1 MKKKLL
7 LVQPTPYDGQ
17 GQPIKKRRLYFVGL
31 TMPLLAALTPP
42 EWEVEICLETIDDV
56 PLDTDAGVVGIG
68 SMGHGILRSFDLA
81 AEFKRRGKT
90 VILGGYMASLVPEE
104 AARHADAVVVGDAE
118 SVWPEV
124 LADAAA
130 GRLRKI
136 YRRELVELTTPPPR
150 FDLLRGKRLGDF
162 LPVQAG
168 RGCPMACTFCSIH
181 CLYRGKYWR
190 RAVDEVLR
198 DIRQVRALGYRKFL
212 LLDDNIYADPA
223 QLRDLCARIAPL
235 GLRWMSQCSIEIG
248 RSPDLLRALA
258 ASGCTALSF
267 GLESLSRE
275 TLAALKKGWADPQEY
290 PALIAAVQRAGIDV
304 STEMVVGGDGD
315 TLESIAATAD
325 FIDRTG
331 VVLPRFYILTPIPGT
346 DFFTQMQREGRLI
359 HEEVQRYNG
368 SEAVHRPRHLTP
380 EQLTEAYW
388 DLYRRVFSWRAIL
401 RRTVLNRRLARVPAR
416 ALFYLGANAYYRS
429 QIWRRIAP
437 NIL

>member
-1 MKKKLL
+1 MKLL

-17 GQPIKKRRLYFVGL
+17 GHPIKKHRLYFVGL

-42 EWEVEICLETIDDV
+42 EWEVEICLETIEQV
-56 PLDTDAGVVGIG
+56 PLDTDADVVGIG

-81 AEFKRRGKT
+81 LEFKRRGKI

-104 AARHADAVVVGDAE
+104 AARYADAVVVGDAE
-118 SVWPEV
+118 MVWPEV

-130 GRLRKI
+130 NRLKKI
-136 YRRELVELTTPPPR
+136 YRRELTELKTPPPR

-168 RGCPMACTFCSIH
+168 RGCPMACSFCSIH
-181 CLYRGKYWR
+181 CLYRGKYWQR
-190 RAVDEVLR
+190 QTDEVLR
-198 DIRQVRALGYRKFL
+198 DIEQVRSLGYRKFL
-212 LLDDNIYADPA
+212 LLDDNIYSDPSY
-223 QLRDLCARIAPL
+223 LRALCARIAPL
-235 GLRWMSQCSIEIG
+235 RMRWMSQCSIEIG

-258 ASGCTALSF
+258 ESGCSALSF
-267 GLESLSRE
+267 GLESLSKE
-275 TLAALKKGWADPQEY
+275 SLVAMKKGWANPEEY
-290 PALIAAVQRAGIDV
+290 PSLIAAVQRAGIDV

-325 FIDRTG
+325 FIDRAG

-346 DFFTQMQREGRLI
+346 DFFVQMQHEGRLV
-359 HEEVQRYNG
+359 HEELLRYNG
-368 SEAVHRPRHLTP
+368 TEAVHRPRHLTP
-380 EQLTEAYW
+380 EQLTMAYW
-388 DLYRRVFSWRAIL
+388 NLYRCVFSWRSIL
-401 RRTVLNRRLARVPAR
+401 RRTVFNLRLARTPGR

-429 QIWRRIAP
+429 QILRGIAP